1 MISDFYPK
9 AIGAVVNDR
18 VVAEGEN
25 SQVKHRGGASKA
37 IFFIIRR
44 WLVKSL
50 GDVLNSDQGIID
62 LELCNGVLDTKTEPA
77 NKMHIGESEMFS
89 TPSHVVAHL
98 VLSII
103 LTSNLCQCCPS
114 LRFKPCFFMQLCLC
128 KS

>member
-103 LTSNLCQCCPS
+103 LTSNLCQCNVAPH
-114 LRFKPCFFMQLCLC
+114 
-128 KS
+128 

>member
-1 MISDFYPK
+1 MTEWSQRERTARSSTGEELQRQIS
-9 AIGAVVNDR
+9 
-18 VVAEGEN
+18 
-25 SQVKHRGGASKA
+25 
-37 IFFIIRR
+37 IITP

-77 NKMHIGESEMFS
+77 NKMHIGENEMFS

-103 LTSNLCQCCPS
+103 LTSNLCQCNVAPH
-114 LRFKPCFFMQLCLC
+114 
-128 KS
+128 